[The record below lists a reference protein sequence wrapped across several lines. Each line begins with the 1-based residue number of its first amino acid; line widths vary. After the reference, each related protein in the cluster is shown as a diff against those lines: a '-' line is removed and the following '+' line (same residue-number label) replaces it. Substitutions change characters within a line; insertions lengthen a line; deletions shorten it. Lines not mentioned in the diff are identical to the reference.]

1 MCGINLIL
9 DNRDGSLQEDLHA
22 MNGAIR
28 HRGPDAGGSTFL
40 QLGSCRL
47 ALGANRL
54 KITGVSDPADQ
65 PFSRPPGRFLLLFNG
80 EIYNHTRIRRLLEAE
95 GCGFETASDTEVLYR
110 WLETRGEAGIASLEG
125 MYALVFVDTLEKT
138 ILMARDPSGIKPLFY
153 CRNTVRLMVSSELR
167 GLLAG
172 GWPARLQSGQAEHY
186 FRYRAARPP
195 ETLLE
200 GVYTLLPGEIR
211 VWKNG
216 QMSGVCADQGPNIAG
231 ADQSGNII
239 DRTESLLEQSLMR
252 QLPSEVQAGLLLSGG
267 VDSTLLLALARKL
280 GIHLPCY
287 SLEFSGLRKNG
298 ESPALRAARQY
309 GAEYH
314 PLAADHTVLDE
325 WPEFIRSLDHPVAD
339 SGAYA
344 TWLICRR
351 ASADVKVV
359 LSGAGADELF
369 AGYNRHLAF
378 ARYLKYRKLLLPAI
392 PLLRG
397 LGRLPFPQRPEALRL
412 IRLGLN
418 SLDAD
423 PGTTFRRMI
432 GRNDLPGG
440 DASAFDLTAGT
451 EPVESLDRAL
461 EHDRRHY
468 LVEDVL
474 ALSDWA
480 SMAASIEL
488 RVPYLDE
495 PVVRFARALPGSERL
510 RHGRKW
516 ILRALLGRHGGAEYA
531 RRSKEG
537 FGLPLSRIL
546 FEPRWA
552 HLWALFENKNHPIF
566 ELAGPDRTAFLLNRY
581 HRRSEHYSQELW
593 ALLVLGH
600 WLNEHIA

>member
-9 DNRDGSLQEDLHA
+9 DNRAGSLKDDLHA
-22 MNGAIR
+22 MNCAIR
-28 HRGPDAGGSTFL
+28 HRGPDAGGSAFH
-40 QLGSCRL
+40 QLGPYRL

-54 KITGVSDPADQ
+54 KITGILDPADQ
-65 PFSRPPGRFLLLFNG
+65 PFSRTPGRFHLLFNG
-80 EIYNHTRIRRLLEAE
+80 EIYNHHQLRHLLGEE
-95 GCGFETASDTEVLYR
+95 GLGFETASDTEVLYR

-125 MYALVFVDTLEKT
+125 MYALVFVDILEKT

-153 CRNTVRLMVSSELR
+153 CRDTNRLMVSSELR

-172 GWPARLQSGQAEHY
+172 GWPARLHSGQADQF
-186 FRYRAARPP
+186 FRHRSAHPP
-195 ETLLE
+195 ETLIE
-200 GVYTLLPGEIR
+200 GIYTLLPGEIR

-216 QMSGVCADQGPNIAG
+216 HMSGISADLGPNFTIPVQPA
-231 ADQSGNII
+231 QLV
-239 DRTESLLEQSLMR
+239 DRTEALLEQSLLR
-252 QLPSEVQAGLLLSGG
+252 QLPSEVPAGLLLSGG

-280 GIHLPCY
+280 GIQLPCY
-287 SLEFSGLRKNG
+287 SLEFSSLRKTG
-298 ESPALRAARQY
+298 ESPAFRAARRY
-309 GAEYH
+309 GTEYR
-314 PLAADHTVLDE
+314 PLTADHTVLNE

-351 ASADVKVV
+351 AAADVKVV

-392 PLLRG
+392 PLLRK
-397 LGRLPFPQRPEALRL
+397 LGRLPLPQRPEALRL
-412 IRLGLN
+412 LRLGLN
-418 SLDAD
+418 SLDTD
-423 PGTTFRRMI
+423 PDTTFRRMI
-432 GRNDLPGG
+432 GRSDLPGD
-440 DASAFDLTAGT
+440 DAAAFDRPAGM
-451 EPVESLDRAL
+451 ELIDRLERAL
-461 EHDRRHY
+461 EHDRQHY
-468 LVEDVL
+468 LVQDVL

-495 PVVRFARALPGSERL
+495 PVVRFARALSGNERL

-516 ILRALLGRHGGAEYA
+516 ILRELLGRLGGAEHA
-531 RRSKEG
+531 GQGKEG

-581 HRRSEHYSQELW
+581 HRRSEQYSQELW